1 MSSPVETDAGG
12 HIRGIR
18 PAGTRA
24 LLVEL
29 GSLADVVALHAQLQ
43 SSPLPGQVD
52 ALAAAGTVLVRFDGR
67 RETVAAA
74 ALLENLDFSH
84 AELPD
89 ARTVTIETVY
99 DGADLAEVAQ
109 LTGLSEEAVVNA
121 HTGTP
126 WTGGF
131 GGFAPGFTYLVGGDP
146 ALNVPRRTSPRKAV
160 PTGSV
165 ALAGDYSAIY
175 PRTSPGG
182 WQLIGHT
189 NALLWDLSRPNPAL
203 IRPGDQVIFHPV
215 RELITTKNAQTDGV
229 ESPHGT
235 RLTAESVSPARSGL
249 ESPVS
254 PASPSEERTRCLR
267 DDGTFPPAQGDDE
280 PTQGDQT
287 TLEVRAPGLQSL
299 IQDLGRPGY
308 ADLGVSI
315 AGAADTRSARQANRL
330 VGNPADAAV
339 IENLLGG
346 LELTARGDT
355 VLALSGAQV
364 PAAVVSPGGERDRPA
379 PLDTPFA
386 LLDGETLTLGTP
398 FRGVRSYVA
407 VRGGVAVDP
416 VLGSR
421 STDTMSGIGPAPLE
435 AGVVLPVGAVS
446 GAAPV
451 GTAEPSSLPTGTTP
465 GSLGDGGTP
474 TLLRVTAG
482 PRQDWFGPDAAAAL
496 TGHTW
501 LTTNESNRIGVRLAA
516 DPQDPDA
523 APLERIR
530 DGELPSEGVVAG
542 SLQVPPSG
550 LPVLFLADH
559 PVTGGYPVIAVVV
572 PQDLPVA
579 AQLPPGHPVRFVF
592 SNPDTLAPLSAEE
605 TAGLF
610 TEGTP

>member
-43 SSPLPGQVD
+43 SRPLPGQVD
-52 ALAAAGTVLVRFDGR
+52 ALAAAGTVLVRFAGR

-99 DGADLAEVAQ
+99 DGEDLAEVAQ
-109 LTGLSEEAVVNA
+109 LTGLSEAAVVNA
-121 HTGTP
+121 HTGTA

-160 PTGSV
+160 PAGSV

-203 IRPGDQVIFHPV
+203 IRPGDSVIFHPV
-215 RELITTKNAQTDGV
+215 RELVTTTSSSQAEAPST
-229 ESPHGT
+229 GT
-235 RLTAESVSPARSGL
+235 EDPASPASEGTNEGL
-249 ESPVS
+249 GHLVS
-254 PASPSEERTRCLR
+254 PASPTEERGRCLR
-267 DDGTFPPAQGDDE
+267 DDEVSP

-287 TLEVRAPGLQSL
+287 TLEVRTPGLQSL

-346 LELTARGDT
+346 LELTSRGDT
-355 VLALSGAQV
+355 VLALSGAEI

-435 AGVVLPVGAVS
+435 AGTLLPVGAVS
-446 GAAPV
+446 DSAPV
-451 GTAEPSSLPTGTTP
+451 GTAEPSPLPEGSTP

-482 PRQDWFGPDAAAAL
+482 PRQDWFGPDAATAL
-496 TGHTW
+496 TAHTW
-501 LTTNESNRIGVRLAA
+501 LATNESNRIGVRLAA

>member
-1 MSSPVETDAGG
+1 MSNNGPKIGA
-12 HIRGIR
+12 IR

-43 SSPLPGQVD
+43 AHPLPGQVD
-52 ALAAAGTVLVRFDGR
+52 ALAAAGTVLVRFTGR
-67 RETVAAA
+67 RETAAA
-74 ALLENLDFSH
+74 VAQLESLDFSH
-84 AELPD
+84 ADLQD
-89 ARTVTIETVY
+89 ARTVTIDTVY
-99 DGADLAEVAQ
+99 DGEDLAEVAQ
-109 LTGLSEEAVVNA
+109 LTGLSEEAVVKA

-131 GGFAPGFTYLVGGDP
+131 GGFAPGFAYLVGGDP
-146 ALNVPRRTSPRKAV
+146 VLNVPRRSTPRKAV
-160 PTGSV
+160 PAGSV
-165 ALAGDYSAIY
+165 ALAGDYSAVY

-182 WQLIGHT
+182 WQLIGRT
-189 NALLWDLSRPNPAL
+189 NAPLWDLSRQSPAL
-203 IRPGDQVIFHPV
+203 IRPGDQVIFQSV
-215 RELITTKNAQTDGV
+215 RELITTESAGADALSAV
-229 ESPHGT
+229 AEDEESPERRATG
-235 RLTAESVSPARSGL
+235 EGL
-249 ESPVS
+249 GDLVS
-254 PASPSEERTRCLR
+254 PASPSEERARCLR
-267 DDGTFPPAQGDDE
+267 GDE
-280 PTQGDQT
+280 VPKATQGDQT
-287 TLEVRAPGLQSL
+287 ILEVRSAGLQSL
-299 IQDLGRPGY
+299 VQDLGRPGY
-308 ADLGVSI
+308 GDLGVSVS
-315 AGAADTRSARQANRL
+315 GAADTRSARQANRL

-339 IENLLGG
+339 IENLFGG

-355 VLALSGAQV
+355 VLALSGAEA

-379 PLDTPFA
+379 PLDAPFA
-386 LLDGETLTLGTP
+386 LLDGETLTVGTP

-407 VRGGVAVDP
+407 VRGGLAVDP

-435 AGVVLPVGAVS
+435 AGTVLPVGDSPAL
-446 GAAPV
+446 APV
-451 GTAEPSSLPTGTTP
+451 GTAEPSPLPTGTAP
-465 GSLGDGGTP
+465 GTLGDGRTP

-482 PRQDWFGPDAAAAL
+482 PRQDWFGPDAATAL

-501 LTTNESNRIGVRLAA
+501 LSTNESNRIGVRLAT

-523 APLERIR
+523 APLERVR